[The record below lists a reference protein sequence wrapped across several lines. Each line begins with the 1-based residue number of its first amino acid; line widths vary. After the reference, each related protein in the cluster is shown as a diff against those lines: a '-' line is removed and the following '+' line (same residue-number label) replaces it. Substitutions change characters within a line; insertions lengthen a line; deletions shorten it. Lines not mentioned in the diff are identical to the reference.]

1 MRTSVAL
8 VAVMVLPILLQLPEL
23 PEYLEE
29 DEPTFP
35 SVGATNPLGWEWV
48 NKDTDAGFT
57 WVKEVEGQSNGS
69 FYVAGVFL
77 GGSLNLES
85 TQGGIHAPKAIL
97 NNGGRDV
104 FVGHYTYNS
113 GNGFWSW
120 LSVFGGSE
128 DEHVEDMILDSTGD
142 LIVVGSYNSSSISV
156 TGNSGT
162 LTLNNQGGRD
172 GYAFKIDG
180 STGTFDWV
188 NSIASNGFDNI
199 TGVTETSVGDLAFC
213 GWTSSA
219 SVTVNGTMS
228 NGTGTDNDMFVA
240 WSSSSGV
247 WDQLRRY
254 GSTGKEEAHDCAADG
269 NDRIMLVGEFSSTSL
284 ILDQTT
290 IVHGGGT
297 GSDSIVMR
305 VARTGVE
312 WVRKPIA
319 TANDRAWSVDVDSA
333 GNVFVAGEHFYNNSG
348 SHEITWGSIRITDGR
363 NHHMAY
369 VVKFSNVGAIGWAI
383 RSNFCYSTSS
393 YTSYYQQW
401 NPTVNVV
408 DNNIAFGI
416 NSKGDNRLCFS
427 GSTYS
432 GNFYGGYQQSGW
444 FFGITSTGA
453 IQSSNFRHSSNS
465 HIFDVDAIDNPS
477 GTDFAYGAWSSLSRL
492 SGDYTTSATS
502 SISEDTSNAPYSQ
515 MVIHGWSSSSSSPG
529 PTSSTYYRAD
539 IGFTSSEWVVDQE
552 RINST
557 HSVILVQGES
567 QGLRFGDLSA
577 GGTNEENVWIA
588 TVNETGA
595 WTDLGHFYFGEDR
608 EASDIPFGIGMTAA
622 PNGTVWVVVYWRGFL
637 HVPGVVSITS
647 GWGVHVLSWVPG
659 SGWASADRL
668 NGYQYSYHVPFDI
681 VTDGNGDLWVLGEC
695 YSTVTIAGNSFSG
708 SSQHQVCVAQRS
720 SSGWIGVA
728 RSYSQYNPRVDAIAG
743 HPNGGAVLWV
753 RGDYWNR
760 PGGGTQSLSNS
771 DAGGLVRLH
780 GNNRTMW
787 LWDWPSCQG
796 GSACNNVESI
806 DVRANG
812 DIVIGGYFTNSI
824 SFSNCCS
831 VNSGGGY
838 DGYMALWNASNHG
851 WAWSIALGGTS
862 HDYLYDVRF
871 IGNGSIA
878 SVGEKSGVVSVG
890 LTTLSNAGTGYVA
903 MASDQGTWS
912 WAQQPIGDTRI
923 RTVIPAGNGSIEV
936 AGELLYDNNIRTF
949 GLDSLRSSDGEDLF
963 VSRMS
968 ADQDADG
975 ITNNR
980 DNCISIYNPPQEDF
994 ENDGIGDI
1002 CDDDDDGDGVLD
1014 IDDSCPMGATGWTSL
1029 TVSDYD
1035 SDGCADAVEDDDDD
1049 EDSILDVDDSCL
1061 YGALNWTSTVSN
1073 DHDQDGC
1080 QDSVEDADDDN
1091 DLIYDNLDSCPRGET
1106 GWVSSVDTDLDGDGC
1121 LDGVEDDDDDGD
1133 GIDDD
1138 QDTCPTGATGW
1149 ASQPSNDNDGD
1160 GCLDSQEDD
1169 NDDEDD
1175 FPDVDDSCPNGTVDW
1190 RSGSITDYDGDGCYD
1205 ADEDL
1210 DDDADGVP
1218 DTSDNCPRGVTGWRT
1233 NPTIDLDQDGCHDY
1247 NEDWDDDGDG
1257 VGDLDDICPRTDLG
1271 MSVNTEGC
1279 AVGEIPQGSGDGGSV
1294 TYVNNTYQNNTYQ
1307 NDTYVNTTYQNDTYV
1322 NNTYQNETSQN
1333 DTYVNNTYSNSS
1345 TSIAY
1350 ENETFQNMTYLNETT
1365 GNDDENVNPINSL
1378 EQVSDSGFSFPL
1390 LEIVFLILL
1399 GTLVLIQTLAF
1410 RRRPETPSTFI
1421 DPHDH
1426 TSIFNE
1432 DTIVQEESN
1441 QESSTDV
1448 EEEIIE
1454 ESDAEIES
1462 PPLDSK
1468 GTVDESGFEWIEWP
1482 AGSGINHYRKAE
1494 SQDTWEIWQS

>member
-1 MRTSVAL
+1 
-8 VAVMVLPILLQLPEL
+8 MVLPILLQLPEL

-57 WVKEVEGQSNGS
+57 RVMQVEGQSNGS
-69 FYVAGVFL
+69 FFVSGVFK
-77 GGSLNLES
+77 GGSLNLENRM
-85 TQGGIHAPKAIL
+85 IL
-97 NNGGRDV
+97 NKGGYDA
-104 FVGHYTYNS
+104 FVGHYTYNA
-113 GNGFWSW
+113 GNGYWSW
-120 LSVFGGSE
+120 LTSFGGIE
-128 DEHVEDMILDSTGD
+128 DEYVEDMILDSSGD
-142 LIVVGSYNSSSISV
+142 IVIVGSSDSPSINVGS
-156 TGNSGT
+156 TT
-162 LTLNNQGGRD
+162 LTNQGNRD
-172 GYAFKIDG
+172 GFSYKVDGLTGSIDWIQSLG
-180 STGTFDWV
+180 ST
-188 NSIASNGFDNI
+188 GFDNI
-199 TGVTETSVGDLAFC
+199 TGVTETSVGDYAYC
-213 GWTSSA
+213 GWTNS
-219 SVTVNGTMS
+219 TTLNVNGTAH
-228 NGTGTDNDMFVA
+228 NGTGLDNDIIVA
-240 WSSSSGV
+240 WSSVAGI
-247 WDQLRRY
+247 WNALRRY
-254 GSTGKEEAHDCAADG
+254 GGNGKEEAHDCAADS
-269 NDRIMLVGEFSSTSL
+269 NDRVMVVGEFSSSSVT
-284 ILDQTT
+284 LDQTT
-290 IVHGGGT
+290 ITHGGGT

-333 GNVFVAGEHFYNNSG
+333 GNVFVAGEHLYNSSG
-348 SHEITWGSIRITDGR
+348 SNEITWGSIRISSCT
-363 NHHMAY
+363 NYQMVY

-383 RSNFCYSTSS
+383 RSNNGQTSTNNNYRQWDPSIAIAGNNLALGLHNNGYDRLRFC
-393 YTSYYQQW
+393 
-401 NPTVNVV
+401 
-408 DNNIAFGI
+408 
-416 NSKGDNRLCFS
+416 

-432 GNFYGGYQQSGW
+432 DTLYGNQYDSAW
-444 FFGITSTGA
+444 FVGISSTGDVRSSHFR
-453 IQSSNFRHSSNS
+453 QSQYANLYDVDVVDAPNGNDYAFAGWINHARRGHDNTQSATTSMHNTRSDAPYTSMRIHAWEDSNS
-465 HIFDVDAIDNPS
+465 
-477 GTDFAYGAWSSLSRL
+477 Y
-492 SGDYTTSATS
+492 
-502 SISEDTSNAPYSQ
+502 
-515 MVIHGWSSSSSSPG
+515 PG
-529 PTSSTYYRAD
+529 PYNTLENID
-539 IGFTSSEWVVDQE
+539 IGFTSREWIIDQE

-557 HSVILVQGES
+557 HSAILVHGET
-567 QGLRFGDLSA
+567 QGLRFGNLSS
-577 GGTNEENVWIA
+577 GGTTDENVWLAI
-588 TVNETGA
+588 VNETGS
-595 WTDLGHFYFGEDR
+595 WTALTHFSFQTERD
-608 EASDIPFGIGMTAA
+608 SDDQPKGLGMTISS
-622 PNGTVWVVVYWRGFL
+622 NGTVWVTVWWNGFL
-637 HVPGVVSITS
+637 EVPGFSRITGS
-647 GWGVHVLSWVPG
+647 GFHVLSWHPNT
-659 SGWASADRL
+659 GWTSMDRI
-668 NGYQYSYHVPFDI
+668 NGFHNSYDVPFDAVI
-681 VTDGNGDLWVLGEC
+681 DGMDDLWISGAC
-695 YSTVTIAGNSFSG
+695 RYTVSIGTQSFSG
-708 SSQHQVCVAQRS
+708 NSNYLTCFARRNVTNGWNAVYRS
-720 SSGWIGVA
+720 N
-728 RSYSQYNPRVDAIAG
+728 YQNNPLVDAIAG
-743 HPNGGAVLWV
+743 HPDGGVVFWA
-753 RGDYWNR
+753 RGDNIIDTEGNGY
-760 PGGGTQSLSNS
+760 TLYEYY
-771 DAGGLVRLH
+771 AGGLVRLF
-780 GNNRTMW
+780 GSNGSMY
-787 LWDWPSCQG
+787 LWDAPSC
-796 GSACNNVESI
+796 SNSYCNLVQSM
-806 DVRANG
+806 DVRTNG
-812 DIVIGGYFTNSI
+812 DIVIGGHFRDSI
-824 SFSNCCS
+824 SFSGCCS

-838 DGYMALWNASNHG
+838 DGYLAMWNATTHA
-851 WAWSIALGGTS
+851 WAWSLALGGTS
-862 HDYLYDVRF
+862 DDQLYDVRF

-878 SVGEKSGVVSVG
+878 SVGQKSGVISVG
-890 LTTLSNAGTGYVA
+890 LTTLSNAGTGFVA

-912 WAQQPIGDTRI
+912 WAQQPTGDTRI
-923 RTVIPAGNGSIEV
+923 RTVIAAGNGSIVV
-936 AGELLYDNNIRTF
+936 AGELLYDVDQRIF

-1080 QDSVEDADDDN
+1080 QDSVEDVDDDN

-1365 GNDDENVNPINSL
+1365 GNDDENVNPINSV

-1454 ESDAEIES
+1454 ESDTVIES